1 MSSVLD
7 MFRTRT
13 KEGELKKSVLK
24 VSDPKKDAL
33 TRFKHLRIVL
43 GNVAQILGV
52 VYHLQQVEG

>member
-43 GNVAQILGV
+43 GNVAQIL
-52 VYHLQQVEG
+52 YES